1 MPTWDEALTDKT
13 TYPDDRKVTLADGV
27 DTTFGD
33 LRKGT
38 MFERDYRQKTST
50 LARQREEF
58 QSQQTEFEAQ
68 KTSAEAQLKELAEKL
83 ILQRQPTT
91 VDEVEDLIRRDPV
104 ASRLQREIAEK
115 SAKVDKLF
123 ERAEQFEASMKA
135 RDEAAMI
142 HEHRMQLARLQQM
155 DPDLADPAKQAE
167 LTEWAKTYNT
177 PRLDVAWQAWSEQKR
192 WKAELAKVKD
202 AASKDAYDRAKK
214 ELMQPVLR
222 PHRHTDVPLSAEL
235 SKLDRTA
242 PNLMEKSFDLAM
254 NDPEILATLEGTQ
267 P

>member
-142 HEHRMQLARLQQM
+142 HEHRMQLARL
-155 DPDLADPAKQAE
+155 
-167 LTEWAKTYNT
+167 

-254 NDPEILATLEGTQ
+254 QDPEILATLEGTQ